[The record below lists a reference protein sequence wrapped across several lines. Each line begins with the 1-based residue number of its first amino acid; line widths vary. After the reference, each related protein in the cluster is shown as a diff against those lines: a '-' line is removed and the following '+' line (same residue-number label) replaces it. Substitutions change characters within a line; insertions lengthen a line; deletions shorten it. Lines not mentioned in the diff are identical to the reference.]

1 MKKYD
6 KFFDTN
12 RDIYFACKHLDDV
25 VEKGLLTPKEK
36 GELVNNVLEILKKMC
51 NIKINLNF
59 VW

>member
-51 NIKINLNF
+51 NK
-59 VW
+59 V

>member
-25 VEKGLLTPKEK
+25 VEKEK
-36 GELVNNVLEILKKMC
+36 GELVNNVLEILKKM
-51 NIKINLNF
+51 
-59 VW
+59 